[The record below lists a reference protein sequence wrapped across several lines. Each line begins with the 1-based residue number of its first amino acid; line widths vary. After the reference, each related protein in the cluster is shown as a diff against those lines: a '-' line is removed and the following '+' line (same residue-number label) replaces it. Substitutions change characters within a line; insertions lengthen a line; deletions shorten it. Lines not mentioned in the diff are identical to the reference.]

1 MSESVQKVSAGVV
14 AAHGDLAV
22 ETEAA
27 KAALELERLV
37 HQTEVAARDWGVRPD
52 HLEGRF
58 ISALLSTLTWLGRLI
73 QAAAADLKAAAKEN
87 RTAAA
92 ADLEALRKA
101 SATAVKLQEQ
111 AQTALA
117 VADVQVSKVVT
128 RFVDSVS
135 PQIVKHIS
143 EAVVLRER
151 RRNQDALWGR
161 AAGIAPSGQSG
172 WCWAAISGL
181 SGCLTPWLPRVWGR
195 WSGSGSAK
203 QPRSRMPAQANS
215 SAPSNRCCRQR
226 RRKPRASARPTRP
239 FGPVGPVGLVQ
250 RAAGLSG
257 VGHSSVFPQS
267 APFAPRRCSIGR
279 G

>member
-1 MSESVQKVSAGVV
+1 MAEPVQKATAGHV
-14 AAHGDLAV
+14 AVGSDTGM

-27 KAALELERLV
+27 KAASELERLV

-87 RTAAA
+87 RTASA

-117 VADVQVSKVVT
+117 VSDVQVSKVVT

-143 EAVVLRER
+143 EAVVLRQR
-151 RRNQDALWGR
+151 QLNQDALWGR
-161 AAGIAPSGQSG
+161 AAGIAFVAIGLVLG
-172 WCWAAISGL
+172 GYLWAAW
-181 SGCLTPWLPRVWGR
+181 TPDPMV
-195 WSGSGSAK
+195 
-203 QPRSRMPAQANS
+203 
-215 SAPSNRCCRQR
+215 
-226 RRKPRASARPTRP
+226 
-239 FGPVGPVGLVQ
+239 
-250 RAAGLSG
+250 AAGLG
-257 VGHSSVFPQS
+257 ALERIRQCQA
-267 APFAPRRCSIGR
+267 APIKEARTGENFCTLKSLLSPT
-279 G
+279 

>member
-1 MSESVQKVSAGVV
+1 M
-14 AAHGDLAV
+14 

-27 KAALELERLV
+27 KAASELERLV

-87 RTAAA
+87 RTASA

-117 VADVQVSKVVT
+117 VSDVQVSKVVT

-143 EAVVLRER
+143 EAVVLRQR
-151 RRNQDALWGR
+151 QLNQDALWGR
-161 AAGIAPSGQSG
+161 AAGIAFVAIGLVLG
-172 WCWAAISGL
+172 GYLWAAW
-181 SGCLTPWLPRVWGR
+181 TPDPMV
-195 WSGSGSAK
+195 
-203 QPRSRMPAQANS
+203 
-215 SAPSNRCCRQR
+215 
-226 RRKPRASARPTRP
+226 
-239 FGPVGPVGLVQ
+239 
-250 RAAGLSG
+250 AAGLG
-257 VGHSSVFPQS
+257 ALERIRQCQA
-267 APFAPRRCSIGR
+267 APIKEARTGENFCTLKSLLSPT
-279 G
+279 

>member
-1 MSESVQKVSAGVV
+1 VRPMAEPVQKIPAGTV
-14 AAHGDLAV
+14 AAQGNLTV

-87 RTAAA
+87 RTASV
-92 ADLEALRKA
+92 ADLEALRQA
-101 SATAVKLQEQ
+101 SATAIKLQEQ

-117 VADVQVSKVVT
+117 VTDVQVSKVVT

-135 PQIVKHIS
+135 PQIVKQIS

-161 AAGIAPSGQSG
+161 AAGIAFGAIG
-172 WCWAAISGL
+172 LVLGGYFWAAW
-181 SGCLTPWLPRVWGR
+181 TPDPM
-195 WSGSGSAK
+195 A
-203 QPRSRMPAQANS
+203 
-215 SAPSNRCCRQR
+215 
-226 RRKPRASARPTRP
+226 
-239 FGPVGPVGLVQ
+239 
-250 RAAGLSG
+250 AAGAGALERIRHCQATPIKDARTGEPFCTLKSLLS
-257 VGHSSVFPQS
+257 PT
-267 APFAPRRCSIGR
+267 
-279 G
+279 